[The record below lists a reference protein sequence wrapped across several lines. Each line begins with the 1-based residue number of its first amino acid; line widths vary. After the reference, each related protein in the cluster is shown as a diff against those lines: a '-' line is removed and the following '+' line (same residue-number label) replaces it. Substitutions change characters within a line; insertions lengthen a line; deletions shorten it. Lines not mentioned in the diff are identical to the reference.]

1 MLSRCVGERQEHYSL
16 DGRRLCHGC
25 LEALGNCLLDE
36 EVEDWEADQDIFQD
50 FWYLKRVVM
59 TRSLARVRREETV
72 VLRWT

>member
-1 MLSRCVGERQEHYSL
+1 
-16 DGRRLCHGC
+16 